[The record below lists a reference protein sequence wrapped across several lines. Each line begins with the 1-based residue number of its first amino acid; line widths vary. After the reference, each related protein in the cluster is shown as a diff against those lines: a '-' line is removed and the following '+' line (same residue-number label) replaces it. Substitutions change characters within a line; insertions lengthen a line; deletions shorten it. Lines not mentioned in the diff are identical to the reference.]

1 MTQNLKALLI
11 AALKDQL
18 ASGSPSRLPAG
29 GELLWQWF
37 KDLSSTR
44 TAHAAGANPISF
56 AEMEAYFR
64 LRRVSPGEHHVD
76 ILLAMDAAFL
86 RHIHE
91 GSKPLPEGVKTLP
104 PISQRPLTAGLFDT
118 MMG

>member
-1 MTQNLKALLI
+1 MTRNLKSLLV
-11 AALKDQL
+11 AALREQL
-18 ASGSPSRLPAG
+18 ATGSSARIPAG
-29 GELLWQWF
+29 GDLIWQWF

-76 ILLAMDAAFL
+76 ILLAMDAVFL
-86 RHIHE
+86 GHIHE
-91 GSKPLPEGVKTLP
+91 GSRPLPEGVKALP
-104 PISQRPLTAGLFDT
+104 PISKRPLTAGLFDSMT
-118 MMG
+118 G